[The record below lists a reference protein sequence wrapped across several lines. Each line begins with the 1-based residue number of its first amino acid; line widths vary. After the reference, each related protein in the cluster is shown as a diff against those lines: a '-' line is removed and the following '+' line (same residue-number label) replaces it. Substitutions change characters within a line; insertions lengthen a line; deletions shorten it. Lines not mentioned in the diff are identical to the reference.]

1 MDKIRRKNNFIFLGL
16 MILVASCLF
25 VQRSF
30 SSTTNGTI
38 DTVDR
43 YAWSENAGWVDFGG
57 LGDIHVTDSALT
69 GYSYGENIGW
79 ISLDCSNTD
88 SCSTVD
94 YGVTNDGSGDL
105 SGYAWS
111 ENAGWIDFS
120 AATINS
126 DGEFTGYAYGENVGW
141 ISLNCS
147 NTDTCLSVDYKVK
160 TDYRPQDQRLACDN
174 GRDDD
179 GDGLIDYP
187 NDRGCS
193 DLNDNNEVDPSL
205 AFIPPAKPNISDTNA
220 TVTQDGLLSFTDLP
234 DNIIQIAV
242 SVMPGFEDASWE
254 DISQKEDILKRYNNA
269 PKLYIKFR
277 TKNGAVSDVI
287 VYERNIDA
295 DNNSS
300 QVINDGDIVKT
311 ANNPDVYIIKL
322 KNNKQYKRLI
332 LSPSVFKSYGHL
344 KWSNIKIIS
353 EEQLE
358 SFATSNLVKE
368 TKDTFIYILFP
379 NGDTGERRPLDIHIS
394 YDPDSIYEIN
404 KVDRDSY
411 KLVK

>member
-1 MDKIRRKNNFIFLGL
+1 MKKISRRNSIFFIAVSVIMMTG
-16 MILVASCLF
+16 CLF

-57 LGDIHVTDSALT
+57 LGDVHVTDSVLT
-69 GYSYGENIGW
+69 GYAYSENVGW
-79 ISLDCSNTD
+79 ISLNCSNTD
-88 SCSTVD
+88 SCTTVD
-94 YGVTNDGSGDL
+94 YGVANDGSGDL

-126 DGEFTGYAYGENVGW
+126 DGEFTGYAYSENVGW

-147 NTDTCLSVDYKVK
+147 NTDTCLTVDYKVK
-160 TDYRPQDQRLACDN
+160 TDYRPQDQRPACDN

-205 AFIPPAKPNISDTNA
+205 AFIPPAKPNISDTDV
-220 TVTQDGLLSFTDLP
+220 TVTQDGLLSFTNLP

-254 DISQKEDILKRYNNA
+254 DISQKEDILKRYDNA

-287 VYERNIDA
+287 VYERNADA
-295 DNNSS
+295 DNSP

-311 ANNPDVYIIKL
+311 VNNPDVYIIKL

-344 KWSNIKIIS
+344 KWSNLKIIS
-353 EEQLE
+353 QSELD
-358 SFATSNLVKE
+358 SYATSNLVKE
-368 TKDTFIYILFP
+368 TKDSIIYELYA
-379 NGDTGERRPLDIHIS
+379 NGDKGERKMLNAGKL
-394 YDPDSIYEIN
+394 YDADSVYEIN
-404 KVDRDSY
+404 AVDRDSY
-411 KLVK
+411 ILVK